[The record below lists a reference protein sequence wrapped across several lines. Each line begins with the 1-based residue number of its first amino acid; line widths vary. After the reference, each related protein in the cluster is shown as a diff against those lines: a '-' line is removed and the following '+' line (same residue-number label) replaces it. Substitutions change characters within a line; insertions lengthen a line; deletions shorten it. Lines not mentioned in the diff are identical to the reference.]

1 MSFIKKNIF
10 EDQIIFDVSGCVF
23 LQSLEILIVSDLHFG
38 KSLSFFEEGNMI
50 PPYDLDETIKN
61 LNHVVLKYK
70 PSKLVFLG
78 DNFHDNH
85 TVKNLSHL
93 YLKKLNLLL
102 NDIETIWIEGN
113 HDYNLKNKK
122 KLNGNFLN
130 YYCIKNYEFVHIK
143 SEVNELNNLQ
153 FSGHY
158 HPKTTFKINGVN
170 YQFKCFVLTK
180 NFCIL
185 PSFGT
190 YTGGLDINSKTFSQ
204 ILPLKKKL
212 IVLGNKQII
221 EISK

>member
-1 MSFIKKNIF
+1 MTIIQLKIF
-10 EDQIIFDVSGCVF
+10 
-23 LQSLEILIVSDLHFG
+23 
-38 KSLSFFEEGNMI
+38 
-50 PPYDLDETIKN
+50 
-61 LNHVVLKYK
+61 
-70 PSKLVFLG
+70 
-78 DNFHDNH
+78 H
-85 TVKNLSHL
+85 TF

-170 YQFKCFVLTK
+170 FQFKCFVLTK
-180 NFCIL
+180 NFVFFLHLELIQVGSIL
-185 PSFGT
+185 IPKRLVKF
-190 YTGGLDINSKTFSQ
+190 YH
-204 ILPLKKKL
+204 
-212 IVLGNKQII
+212 
-221 EISK
+221 